1 MDQLRNGGYGTEI
14 LVRKLRRSKKVV
26 ASNIVGL
33 DDDELMENPGR
44 KETR

>member
-1 MDQLRNGGYGTEI
+1 
-14 LVRKLRRSKKVV
+14 VRKLRGSKKVV

-44 KETR
+44 KRDEMNYSKPNKRKLRK